1 MMQTA
6 TAAGTDAQQ
15 LLNFSR
21 KQQVEQAEYL
31 EEMKR
36 KMEDVLKMQEE
47 YIQVRMGCRYC
58 V

>member
-1 MMQTA
+1 MQTA
-6 TAAGTDAQQ
+6 TAAGADAQQ

-47 YIQVRMGCRYC
+47 YIQVRTAGKD
-58 V
+58 